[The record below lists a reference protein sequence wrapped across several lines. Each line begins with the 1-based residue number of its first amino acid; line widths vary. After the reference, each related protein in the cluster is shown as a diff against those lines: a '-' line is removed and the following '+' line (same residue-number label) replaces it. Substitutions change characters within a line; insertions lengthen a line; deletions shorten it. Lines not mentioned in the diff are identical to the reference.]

1 MFKTALNKNI
11 IPHTWKLA
19 NIVPI
24 PKPDTDTGTSYNHIS
39 LLSEEC
45 ALIGCTRQEVG
56 SLHSLE
62 TTSHSL
68 QQTYLRLLIHTTQN
82 FNWSRYTLTTLNIS
96 HAIANIY
103 IPPRDTTST
112 HYKTADRDLQHCI
125 QYITN
130 IPHSVLTGDVNAHS
144 TLWHSYTDDHRG
156 QLIADVISNSD
167 HITLN
172 TNTPTRVPNTT
183 LQLTSSPAIT
193 TVSNTL
199 YNWTLW
205 TTQHALSSDH
215 LPIITTINIRHD
227 YRLQQNRR
235 TFTNYKKADWTRFTE
250 DTESAF
256 AQTTIP
262 TNIDTANIIFTNII
276 LMADK
281 HNILKGKMHS
291 NCRLLPEDIVCKITQ
306 RNNIRRANTCDPALK
321 LLNEERTSDIL
332 QHKQNIWKEHL
343 DAHWDHRHNTHTLWK
358 AKHSLSNRV
367 PPHTLKTSIT
377 FNNKIATTP
386 KHIANCLTKQF
397 TNTVKHATHKTNRHI
412 NRATYKDTTSHSLL
426 LRSKRL
432 YNKVKITIHK
442 VLTN

>member
-1 MFKTALNKNI
+1 MVK
-11 IPHTWKLA
+11 
-19 NIVPI
+19 V
-24 PKPDTDTGTSYNHIS
+24 HINNTKH
-39 LLSEEC
+39 
-45 ALIGCTRQEVG
+45 IT
-56 SLHSLE
+56 
-62 TTSHSL
+62 
-68 QQTYLRLLIHTTQN
+68 
-82 FNWSRYTLTTLNIS
+82 
-96 HAIANIY
+96 IANIY

-112 HYKTADRDLQHCI
+112 HYKTADTDIQHCI

-156 QLIADVISNSD
+156 QLIADDVISNSD

-183 LQLTSSPAIT
+183 LQQTSSPDIT

-199 YNWTLW
+199 YNRTSW

-235 TFTNYKKADWTRFTE
+235 TFSNYKKADWTQFTK

-262 TNIDTANIIFTNII
+262 TNIHTANRIFTNII

-281 HNILKGKMHS
+281 QNIPKGKMHS

-321 LLNEERTSDIL
+321 LLNEEITSHIQKPQTKHMEGAL
-332 QHKQNIWKEHL
+332 RRSLGSHAQH
-343 DAHWDHRHNTHTLWK
+343 THT
-358 AKHSLSNRV
+358 HSLED
-367 PPHTLKTSIT
+367 HTWSIQQSIT
-377 FNNKIATTP
+377 
-386 KHIANCLTKQF
+386 
-397 TNTVKHATHKTNRHI
+397 TH
-412 NRATYKDTTSHSLL
+412 
-426 LRSKRL
+426 
-432 YNKVKITIHK
+432 
-442 VLTN
+442 